1 MMKKIVA
8 LTLALLLAALCLT
21 GCSKDEPD
29 AQPTAKPQNVELN
42 TETKW
47 PSNAYTEGL
56 PIPIS
61 LVAGSMEIVEES
73 TCVIYVAEGSGKM
86 VAAYEKSLQGLG
98 FTVPENL
105 PGRYLTG
112 DVNMTD
118 GQRVVS
124 LSREDGMMVITV
136 RMIVEK

>member
-8 LTLALLLAALCLT
+8 LALALLLAALCLT

-29 AQPTAKPQNVELN
+29 AQPTAKPQDVELSSSAQ
-42 TETKW
+42 W
-47 PSNAYTEGL
+47 PSNEYTKGL
-56 PIPIS
+56 PLPIS
-61 LVAGSMEIVEES
+61 AVAGHMEIVEES
-73 TCVIYVAEGSGKM
+73 ACAIYVTEGSGKM
-86 VAAYEKSLQGLG
+86 VATYGNALQSLG
-98 FTVPENL
+98 FTAAENL

-112 DVNMTD
+112 DVNLTD

-124 LSREDGMMVITV
+124 LSQEDGMMVITV